1 MTKVKPRVR
10 ARLLGWPADRPNLIA
25 AMLILTEQTPNPDAM
40 TFRPQA
46 TLTHGASWTYRR
58 GETLSPPSPL
68 ALGLLQLAGV
78 REVFIASDFVTVLRE
93 ASREPWTELRY
104 QVLAVLADHL
114 DASAPAVEAR
124 ETVDPAEDG
133 PLAEEIRD
141 VLARHVRPGVARDGG
156 DVQFVSFD
164 APSGALTIRM
174 LGACGGCPSA
184 AATLKATVEALV
196 RRYVPEVL
204 TVVEAGAPGGAAR
217 GKPSWLSK
225 LTGAAAGPGARTRF
239 THNGV

>member
-1 MTKVKPRVR
+1 
-10 ARLLGWPADRPNLIA
+10 
-25 AMLILTEQTPNPDAM
+25 MLILTEQTPNPDAM

-46 TLTHGASWTYRR
+46 PLTHGASWTYRR
-58 GETLSPPSPL
+58 GETLAPPSPL
-68 ALGLLQLAGV
+68 AHGLLELAGV

-114 DASAPAVEAR
+114 DTSAPAVEAG
-124 ETVDPAEDG
+124 EAAGPTGDG
-133 PLAEEIRD
+133 PLAEEIRE

-164 APSGALTIRM
+164 SPSGVLTIRM

-204 TVVEAGAPGGAAR
+204 AVVEESAPEGASQA
-217 GKPSWLSK
+217 KPSWLSK
-225 LTGAAAGPGARTRF
+225 LTGAPAGPRVRTRF
-239 THNGV
+239 THNGA